1 MNFGRIRIRA
11 GCGFAQSVCLTELVL
26 PGRQRT
32 PAPTAE
38 TEECVRIGD
47 DGRPASPSSVSAL
60 AGDRAETVS
69 LRASFAC
76 NSPHWGNHRPAG
88 SWTMPRSPPFSQ
100 SSSIKTEISKRKSPF
115 VPDGEKRRTGRT
127 AFVAACQT
135 CFLPLLFRRVCRI
148 IPHEQEIFKH
158 RYRETGKIAHS
169 GRVWGD
175 CICAFVCLA
184 GRQGIFSCPE
194 GKEPA

>member
-1 MNFGRIRIRA
+1 MRIRPKRLFDGTCSA
-11 GCGFAQSVCLTELVL
+11 GPS
-26 PGRQRT
+26 RT

-76 NSPHWGNHRPAG
+76 NSPHWGIHRPAG

-100 SSSIKTEISKRKSPF
+100 SSSNKNEISKRKTPF
-115 VPDGEKRRTGRT
+115 VPDGENARVGQGGFCGSR
-127 AFVAACQT
+127 QT
-135 CFLPLLFRRVCRI
+135 SAGLLLFRRLCRI
-148 IPHEQEIFKH
+148 MPHEQEIFKH

-169 GRVWGD
+169 GRVRGGR
-175 CICAFVCLA
+175 ICAFVCLA

>member
-1 MNFGRIRIRA
+1 MRIRPKRLFDGTCSA
-11 GCGFAQSVCLTELVL
+11 GPS
-26 PGRQRT
+26 RT

-148 IPHEQEIFKH
+148 MPHEQEIFKH

-169 GRVWGD
+169 GGVRGSAPAPLRV
-175 CICAFVCLA
+175 LPETA
-184 GRQGIFSCPE
+184 GHFFLMRRRDGP
-194 GKEPA
+194 

>member
-1 MNFGRIRIRA
+1 MRIRPKRLFDGTCSA
-11 GCGFAQSVCLTELVL
+11 GPS
-26 PGRQRT
+26 RT

-100 SSSIKTEISKRKSPF
+100 SSSIKNEISKRKTPF
-115 VPDGEKRRTGRT
+115 VPDGENARVGQVGFCGSR
-127 AFVAACQT
+127 QT
-135 CFLPLLFRRVCRI
+135 SAGLLLFRRLCRI
-148 IPHEQEIFKH
+148 MPHEQEIFKH
-158 RYRETGKIAHS
+158 RYRETGKIAHNGGARPRPLRLGVS
-169 GRVWGD
+169 CRH
-175 CICAFVCLA
+175 
-184 GRQGIFSCPE
+184 RQGTADSPGRAYCSE
-194 GKEPA
+194 KSYL